1 MFTVCTPTPPIRRIG
16 SPGHRGEI
24 QRQPDQSGQQER
36 HEQFQWVAVLVHE
49 EQCPRLTQFLPERH
63 RSFAAKPVWLR
74 GRRTGLHSRASTTA
88 ATRPFGWRITR
99 AVASW
104 TRSRV
109 RCTRTASFP
118 RHSFLAS
125 VIWPARS
132 FSRPRISTFL
142 KAISAIPSLFRLTRT
157 SKPTASTRC
166 SVSSERSSA
175 V

>member
-1 MFTVCTPTPPIRRIG
+1 MPSTRTISSRATSLLCG
-16 SPGHRGEI
+16 
-24 QRQPDQSGQQER
+24 
-36 HEQFQWVAVLVHE
+36 
-49 EQCPRLTQFLPERH
+49 
-63 RSFAAKPVWLR
+63 K
-74 GRRTGLHSRASTTA
+74 TGLVTWLADRSTFPASTTA

-99 AVASW
+99 AVASEEGSTASAMSRPRICWPGVSRRPSW

-142 KAISAIPSLFRLTRT
+142 KAISAIPSLFRMTRT

-166 SVSSERSSA
+166 SVGSERSSA